1 MKAKKIVCLIAI
13 LLMVSCS
20 SDGIIEKM
28 EQIKTIG
35 NHDPEK
41 ALVMLDS
48 LELDVRDKSEYARNK
63 YDLLRIRLHDK
74 ANHMPSSD
82 LMIKGLVA
90 YFEDNGSIPE
100 KQDRRSITMPV
111 AHIATFRTRPAPW
124 RTFSSRLTLPLTTRR
139 SATPLC
145 CGTLTPTLT
154 TFTIW

>member
-74 ANHMPSSD
+74 AN
-82 LMIKGLVA
+82 
-90 YFEDNGSIPE
+90 
-100 KQDRRSITMPV
+100 RRSITMPV